1 VRGSEE
7 GDGVESGV
15 VTRARKL
22 RSGVAQADDQPSV
35 RVRGAA
41 ADPARAVHETHRE
54 ADDAPREAE
63 WGAEERREAHRRRA
77 TARGSVWRTE
87 ESRSRSTSRRDWNA
101 IDSSDTHTVITS
113 RRAAPARDPMSSPA
127 RARTPFSDADKTWL
141 ATHQHAKMLDPGV
154 IVLGVAHRQGDEDD
168 HPLTRHLNLPTVI
181 ECYPLRVAH
190 DPSKAAKGSGFSAA
204 KWDSKSGEAPVP
216 WPNTFWLVDPTLVA
230 KVRSI
235 SQRFPCDRVSSRGER
250 RSLRTLPGVSLRPGS
265 LAFNPRPRRLSTPS
279 DAFQLR
285 LGSSSTRGSWRSITR
300 CVLYTGSHTTPSARW
315 TPILKDFA
323 RRISPPTPRF
333 QYPPSTPFNFN

>member
-1 VRGSEE
+1 
-7 GDGVESGV
+7 
-15 VTRARKL
+15 
-22 RSGVAQADDQPSV
+22 
-35 RVRGAA
+35 
-41 ADPARAVHETHRE
+41 
-54 ADDAPREAE
+54 
-63 WGAEERREAHRRRA
+63 
-77 TARGSVWRTE
+77 
-87 ESRSRSTSRRDWNA
+87 
-101 IDSSDTHTVITS
+101 
-113 RRAAPARDPMSSPA
+113 MSSPA
-127 RARTPFSDADKTWL
+127 RARTPFSDADKRWL

-300 CVLYTGSHTTPSARW
+300 CVLYTGSHTTPSAWW

-323 RRISPPTPRF
+323 RRFSPPTPRF